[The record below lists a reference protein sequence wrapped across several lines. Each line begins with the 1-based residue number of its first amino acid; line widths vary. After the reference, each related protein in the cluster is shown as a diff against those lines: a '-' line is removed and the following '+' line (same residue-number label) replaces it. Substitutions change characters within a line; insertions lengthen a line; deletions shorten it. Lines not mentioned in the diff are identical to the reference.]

1 LPFGTELIISGYPSL
16 GELLQDA
23 QEGWILSHPNPGLEK
38 KFRGGRGPFVHQRN
52 PGRFLEELAFETIW
66 EDAGR

>member
-1 LPFGTELIISGYPSL
+1 L